1 MKKLS
6 PCSAA
11 FLSSCLIASPL
22 AGLAGEAAKPRQLLP
37 IPKVEA
43 SGGIRFQSQGAG
55 TANTVSGYVFAP
67 LSQSAN
73 GSLYFLDFSANLNI
87 GGVAP
92 QANTVNAG
100 VSTRLGYR
108 WLDPQQSWMFG
119 VNAGVDTRPAYS
131 QYAFQAGVG
140 AEALSRALEFR
151 LNGYIPFANTNDL
164 YSTGWTN
171 AALTGDRLILDGY
184 NQYVVAV
191 GGVDFEA
198 GVPLKTWKNGS
209 LWAYAAYY
217 YLNGDYLAGSSGVR
231 GRAEVR
237 VGSQLAVGA
246 TVSYDN
252 LFDTQA
258 TGYIRY
264 GAKPL
269 AGNAKDAVA
278 QAERNFLA
286 LRGLPVV
293 READVRLDTAQV
305 NAPNTVAVNPA
316 TGQAYVVRCAGSTTS
331 SYQVNCGYSTA
342 LDALNAGASNAVLI
356 ANGTPVSNLGGQTI
370 RLAAGTS
377 LTNSTN
383 APTLNT
389 QFGPASLRTIFG
401 TSTGA
406 APTFNNGILSIGS
419 NTTIAGLN
427 FTNTSI
433 TNYSTS
439 NVLIA
444 NNQFTGSYSPT
455 PGLNT
460 YNANALP
467 TIQLVGVDNATISGN
482 SFTNPNL
489 QSYLSAKAPNERTG
503 QDEFVCGR
511 DDAPAGFAKLSG
523 VCLSGNAIR
532 MTNSNNYS
540 ILNNT
545 ISGALDEAIRL
556 DNPNGNILVKGNT
569 ITGMRMGPDTNIG
582 AAIFVR
588 QNTGVSTITIE
599 QNTVSAN
606 EPGRYLIDSS
616 SGNNLAGGV
625 TTPTIDG
632 DPNADLGNVID
643 ALEVGVCRGRVS
655 FPRNDDLYGDA
666 DILPQD
672 CTPSAPPTMN
682 YIAKG
687 NILTP
692 NPQGSPAGWFD
703 YDGIDFNIGSYS
715 TFNGTLSANT
725 VVVNTSGNAFTTDFR
740 GQNFSTV
747 TISSN
752 SFTSQNAPIDVLV
765 QTISTPTPFSSGTVN
780 LFSNSL
786 TNIASESKNE
796 IFKISTA
803 SFSTTQNPVQNYF
816 INAPGYSP
824 GTSAVN
830 SGNARFGTQIAQPIV
845 YFNNEY
851 ILPEPNK

>member
-1 MKKLS
+1 M
-6 PCSAA
+6 
-11 FLSSCLIASPL
+11 
-22 AGLAGEAAKPRQLLP
+22 AGEPGKTNPKTP

-43 SGGIRFQSQGAG
+43 SAGLRFQSQGAG

-92 QANTVNAG
+92 EANNVNAG
-100 VSTRLGYR
+100 VSTRVGYR

-131 QYAFQAGVG
+131 QYTFQAGVG
-140 AEALSRALEFR
+140 AEALSRAAEFR

-164 YSTGWTN
+164 YATGWTN
-171 AALTGDRLILDGY
+171 ASLSGDRLILDGY
-184 NQYVVAV
+184 NKYVVAL

-198 GVPLKTWKNGS
+198 GLPLKTWKNGS

-293 READVRLDTAQV
+293 RETDVRLDTAQV
-305 NAPNTVAVNPA
+305 NDPNTVAVNPA
-316 TGQAYVVRCAGSTTS
+316 TGQSYVVRCAGSTTS
-331 SYQVNCGYSTA
+331 AYQVNCGYSTA

-406 APTFNNGILSIGS
+406 TPSFNNGILSIGS

-460 YNANALP
+460 YNASALP
-467 TIQLVGVDNATISGN
+467 TIQLVGVENVTISGN
-482 SFTNPNL
+482 TFTNPNL
-489 QSYLSAKAPNERTG
+489 QSYQSAFAPDDDGNSEP
-503 QDEFVCGR
+503 VCGR
-511 DDAPAGFAKLSG
+511 DVDPTVLIPGFSKLAG

-532 MTNSNNYS
+532 MTNSSNYS

-556 DNPNGNILVKGNT
+556 DNPNGNITIRGNT
-569 ITGMRMGPDTNIG
+569 IIGMRMGPDTNIG

-588 QNTGVSTITIE
+588 QNTGTSTILIE
-599 QNTVSAN
+599 QNTITSN
-606 EPGRYLIDSS
+606 EPGKYLIEHG
-616 SGNNLAGGV
+616 SGNTLGSG
-625 TTPTIDG
+625 TITRIFDNR
-632 DPNADLGNVID
+632 DKVSDDFGNVID
-643 ALEVGVCRGRVS
+643 PLEVGLCRGRVS
-655 FPRNDDLYGDA
+655 FGRSDDLYGDA

-672 CTPSAPPTMN
+672 CDPNAPPTMN
-682 YIAKG
+682 YIARG

-692 NPQGSPAGWFD
+692 NIVNDKPDWYD
-703 YDGIDFNIGSYS
+703 NDGIDFNIGSFS
-715 TFNGTLSANT
+715 MFNANVSGNSVT
-725 VVVNTSGNAFTTDFR
+725 VDTGGNAFTSDFR
-740 GQNFSTV
+740 GSNFSTV
-747 TISSN
+747 SITGN
-752 SFTSQNAPIDVLV
+752 SFTSRNAPIDMLV
-765 QTISTPTPFSSGTVN
+765 TTISAPSASSTGKIDVIGNTLINTVPG
-780 LFSNSL
+780 
-786 TNIASESKNE
+786 KRDE
-796 IFKISTA
+796 IFAIKTA
-803 SFSTTQNPVQNYF
+803 SFSTSQQPVQKYYV
-816 INAPGYSP
+816 IAPGYSP
-824 GTSAVN
+824 SLPQVKAINADYGTEI
-830 SGNARFGTQIAQPIV
+830 GQPTV
-845 YFNNEY
+845 YFNNQV
-851 ILPEPNK
+851 ILPK